1 MKKGFLILTAF
12 FLIVIPSIYAESE
25 IEFNNSSA
33 NSVVIA
39 GDWNDWAGSSKGSLD
54 LNTHKMIKGEDG
66 KWRYSLSDVSQGMH
80 EYKYIIDGKWEE
92 GPNRKINVTP
102 ALLSSKLLNQS
113 PDILKLSSGTV
124 FEIEAPSAGKVSVAG
139 SFNDWNMNANFLQ
152 KDADGKWRTRLNL
165 KPGTYEYKFLQD
177 GDWDKLNKDNRKI
190 TVNAGAESAL
200 PLPALNSYSEPGTVF
215 EIEAQ
220 SAGKVSVAGSFNDWN
235 MNANFLQKDADGK
248 WRTRL

>member
-1 MKKGFLILTAF
+1 
-12 FLIVIPSIYAESE
+12 AES
-25 IEFNNSSA
+25 A
-33 NSVVIA
+33 
-39 GDWNDWAGSSKGSLD
+39 LP
-54 LNTHKMIKGEDG
+54 L
-66 KWRYSLSDVSQGMH
+66 
-80 EYKYIIDGKWEE
+80 
-92 GPNRKINVTP
+92 P
-102 ALLSSKLLNQS
+102 ALNSYSE
-113 PDILKLSSGTV
+113 PGTV
-124 FEIEAPSAGKVSVAG
+124 FEIEAQSAGKVSVAG

-200 PLPALNSYSEPGTVF
+200 PLPALNSFSEPGTVF
-215 EIEAQ
+215 EIEAP

-248 WRTRL
+248 WKTRLNLKPGTYEYKFLQDGDWDKLNKDNRKIIVK